1 MAAKK
6 PIKKAAK
13 KAAPKKAAPKKPL
26 VKEGKGRPKV
36 IATPE
41 IMWQLF
47 TEYEGWVRN
56 NPIKVQDFVGKDGDE
71 VFRQKNRPLT
81 MEGFENYVFHKGIA
95 SDLDQYFGNAL
106 GGYNNFVSVCSRI
119 RKTIRQDQIEGG
131 MAGIYNPSI
140 TQRLNS
146 LVDKIQED
154 GSKEVTIK
162 VKYEKKETPKD

>member
-13 KAAPKKAAPKKPL
+13 KAAPKKAAPK
-26 VKEGKGRPKV
+26 GRPKV
-36 IATPE
+36 IATPDA
-41 IMWQLF
+41 MWQLF
-47 TEYEGWVRN
+47 VEYEEWVRN

-81 MEGFENYVFHKGIA
+81 MEGFENYVFNKGIA
-95 SDLDQYFGNAL
+95 SDLDQYFS
-106 GGYNNFVSVCSRI
+106 NFKQLYTNYLAVCSRI

>member
-1 MAAKK
+1 MAIKK

-13 KAAPKKAAPKKPL
+13 KAAPKKPAPRP
-26 VKEGKGRPKV
+26 KGRPKV
-36 IATPE
+36 IPTPE

-47 TEYEGWVRN
+47 LEYEEWVRN

-81 MEGFENYVFHKGIA
+81 MEGFENYVFNKGIA
-95 SDLDQYFGNAL
+95 TDLDQYFGNAE
-106 GGYNNFVSVCSRI
+106 GGYNNFLSVCSRI

-154 GSKEVTIK
+154 GNKEVTIK

>member
-1 MAAKK
+1 MAIKK

-13 KAAPKKAAPKKPL
+13 KAAPKKAAP
-26 VKEGKGRPKV
+26 KGRPKV

-47 TEYEGWVRN
+47 TEYEEWVRN

-81 MEGFENYVFHKGIA
+81 MEGFENYVFNKGIA
-95 SDLDQYFGNAL
+95 SDLDQYFS
-106 GGYNNFVSVCSRI
+106 NFKQLYTNYLSVCSRI

-140 TQRLNS
+140 TQRLNG
-146 LVDKIQED
+146 LTEKIQED
-154 GSKEVTIK
+154 GNKEVTIK
-162 VKYEKKETPKD
+162 VKYEKKETPKY